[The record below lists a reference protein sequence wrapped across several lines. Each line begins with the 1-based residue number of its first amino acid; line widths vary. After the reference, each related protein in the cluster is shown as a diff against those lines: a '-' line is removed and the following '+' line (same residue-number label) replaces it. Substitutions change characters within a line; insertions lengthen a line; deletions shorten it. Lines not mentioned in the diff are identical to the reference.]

1 MEERP
6 KRHRST
12 PDSNA
17 PPTTGK
23 AKPRRSAGGPPAR
36 SPRRKKSEK
45 SLRESEAKFQD
56 LVETIGDW
64 VWEVDRE
71 GIFTYAS
78 PGVRDLLGYE
88 PEEVLG
94 RTPFDLMPPAES
106 QRVGRL
112 FRSLAASRL
121 PIVALVN
128 VNVHKNG
135 RLVVLETSGAPI
147 FDAGGAFRGYRGVD
161 RDITARKEA
170 EAALEESEE
179 RFRGVFELSADPI
192 CIADI
197 HGCFRLVNP
206 AFERVL
212 GYAAEELLSKPF
224 MEFIHPEDREKT
236 LRVIEEKLQR
246 GETVISFENRLV
258 RKDGAVVWL
267 EWASRPFT
275 EDRTIAVARDITE
288 RKRMEEA
295 LRESHEELEE
305 RVRERTRELVG
316 LTEALQEEIGQR
328 REAEAAA
335 RREQAFRETVEDSL
349 VVGLVAMDT
358 EGKILSVND
367 AFCAMTGWSKEELFG
382 TGPAYPF
389 WAPEEIKTIYAAAR
403 DTSEICCGVDG
414 LVAARDTSG
423 KGSPLAGQEHVL
435 RRRGGERFPAL
446 VYASP
451 LRDPDGTLKGYVG
464 SVTDITERKRA
475 EAEYRTIL
483 TTAMDGFW
491 LSDHEGRFIDVN
503 DAACR
508 HLGYTREE
516 LLGGMRIKDIEAVES
531 PEEVAAHI
539 RKIRDEGHDRFET
552 LHRRRDGTLV
562 DTEVSVNYMDVGG
575 GRFFVFIR
583 DITERKKAEAAL
595 RHLHADLERKV
606 RERTTE
612 LQETNEQLQ
621 EIRRRLRALLDAIPD
636 LVWLKDRESRL
647 IAVNRSYGEACGID
661 PADLIGKTDLDAWPR
676 ALAEKYM
683 ADDRRVVE
691 SGRMARLEEKTLG
704 RGGGE
709 AWVDTFKVPF
719 FNEGGEVIGTVGIAR
734 DISQRKRAEEA
745 LQESEAKSRA
755 LAGEF
760 RALLDAIPDAVYF
773 KDREGRHRFVNRAFE
788 RIIGLSKEAVI
799 GKKADDFS
807 PLEMAG
813 SCRLSDGEVH
823 EKRSATQVEDV
834 MPGPDGARKHF
845 ETIKAPIFDEE
856 GNVVGLVGLTRDI
869 TRRKRNEAELSAY
882 RGRLKAMVEERT
894 AALTEANA
902 ALRETTRTLEELVGA
917 SPVGITAL
925 DTEGKIILWNLAM
938 EKIFGW
944 AEEEVRGKYP
954 PPLAMGQEGAKEVLE
969 RLLAG
974 ERFAGVELRRVRKDG
989 RPVDLSLWTAPLREA
1004 GGRHKSTVVIFLD
1017 ITQLRE
1023 MERIALIQERM
1034 AALGQVAAGIA
1045 HEIRNPL
1052 SGLNLYLHSLEKLL
1066 SEAESLDPETRQ
1078 SAEAIIAVMQGAS
1091 AKVEGTIKRVLA
1103 FSRPGPARK
1112 EALNV
1117 NACVRE
1123 AVDMARVSLRKAGAK
1138 VAVTLRE
1145 DLPACLG
1152 DRHLI
1157 AQVLINLL
1165 TNAAEAMEGME
1176 KENRIEV
1183 VSGVKDGHVT
1193 VSVADSGP
1201 GVPPHLQER
1210 LFEPFFTTKKEGTG
1224 IGLPLSY
1231 KIISDHGGFLRVG
1244 KSRFGGA
1251 LFTIGVPAGD

>member
-1 MEERP
+1 M
-6 KRHRST
+6 
-12 PDSNA
+12 
-17 PPTTGK
+17 TGK
-23 AKPRRSAGGPPAR
+23 TKPRRPPGGPSAR
-36 SPRRKKSEK
+36 SPQRKKREK
-45 SLRESEAKFQD
+45 SLRESQAKFQD

-78 PGVRDLLGYE
+78 PRVRNLLGYE

-94 RTPFDLMPPAES
+94 RTPFDLMPPAEA

-135 RLVVLETSGAPI
+135 RLVALETSGAPI

-197 HGCFRLVNP
+197 HGYFRLVNP

-212 GYAAEELLSKPF
+212 GYAAEELRSKPF

-267 EWASRPFT
+267 EWTSRPFT

-305 RVRERTRELVG
+305 RVRERTRELLG
-316 LTEALQEEIGQR
+316 LTEALQGEIRQR
-328 REAEAAA
+328 REAEEAA

-349 VVGLVAMDT
+349 VVGLIAVDT
-358 EGKILSVND
+358 EGKILSIND
-367 AFCAMTGWSKEELFG
+367 AFCAMTGWSKEELLG
-382 TGPAYPF
+382 TGPPYPF
-389 WAPEEIKTIYAAAR
+389 WAPEEIKTMYAATR
-403 DTSEICCGVDG
+403 DTLE
-414 LVAARDTSG
+414 
-423 KGSPLAGQEHVL
+423 KGSPLAGREFVL

-475 EAEYRTIL
+475 EA
-483 TTAMDGFW
+483 
-491 LSDHEGRFIDVN
+491 
-503 DAACR
+503 
-508 HLGYTREE
+508 
-516 LLGGMRIKDIEAVES
+516 
-531 PEEVAAHI
+531 
-539 RKIRDEGHDRFET
+539 
-552 LHRRRDGTLV
+552 
-562 DTEVSVNYMDVGG
+562 
-575 GRFFVFIR
+575 
-583 DITERKKAEAAL
+583 AL
-595 RHLHADLERKV
+595 RNLHADLERKV

-621 EIRRRLRALLDAIPD
+621 EIQRRLRALLDAIPD
-636 LVWLKDRESRL
+636 IVWLKDRESRL
-647 IAVNRSYGEACGID
+647 IAVNRSYGEVCGID

-676 ALAEKYM
+676 ELAEKYM

-704 RGGGE
+704 RGGEE

-745 LQESEAKSRA
+745 LQESEAKYRA

-799 GKKADDFS
+799 GKKADDFF

-882 RGRLKAMVEERT
+882 RGRLEAMVEERT

-925 DTEGKIILWNLAM
+925 DTEGKIILWNPAM

-954 PPLAMGQEGAKEVLE
+954 PPVAMGQEGAKEVLG

-1023 MERIALIQERM
+1023 MERMALIQERM
-1034 AALGQVAAGIA
+1034 ASLGQVAAGIA

-1052 SGLNLYLHSLEKLL
+1052 SGLNLYLSSLEKLL

-1165 TNAAEAMEGME
+1165 TNAAEAMEGQE
-1176 KENRIEV
+1176 KERRVEV
-1183 VSGVKDGHVT
+1183 VSGVRDGHVT

-1201 GVPPHLQER
+1201 GVPPHLRER
-1210 LFEPFFTTKKEGTG
+1210 LFQPFFTTKKEGTG

-1244 KSRFGGA
+1244 KSRIGGA
-1251 LFTIGVPAGD
+1251 LFTIGLPMGGPGATAVS